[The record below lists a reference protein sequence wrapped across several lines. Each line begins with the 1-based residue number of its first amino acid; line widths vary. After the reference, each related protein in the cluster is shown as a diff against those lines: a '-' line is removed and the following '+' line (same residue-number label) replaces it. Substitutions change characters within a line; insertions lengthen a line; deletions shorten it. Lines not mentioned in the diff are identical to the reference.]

1 MVPVGIE
8 ERILRRSPPTPAKA
22 VILAVL
28 ISASIKSH
36 ITIAF
41 AECGRHTIATTQT
54 QGGPDEGRIHAS
66 FANENTDPQSETE
79 ELYDL
84 LCGHSQPGAF
94 LQCVSSPIITCVRHV
109 MYTSACGAYPHQ
121 GCTNIVIH
129 TASLTNLPRLPLSQ
143 SLGCLK
149 TIISLH
155 FVHLPFSSWPC
166 CR

>member
-28 ISASIKSH
+28 ISGSIKSH

-94 LQCVSSPIITCVRHV
+94 LQCVVRRSLPAYDTLCTLLHVVHTPIRDVPI
-109 MYTSACGAYPHQ
+109 
-121 GCTNIVIH
+121 
-129 TASLTNLPRLPLSQ
+129 L
-143 SLGCLK
+143 
-149 TIISLH
+149 
-155 FVHLPFSSWPC
+155 
-166 CR
+166 